1 MTDERSRLV
10 LNKISRLQ
18 PDPPAMRYEHNRPG
32 EVFIFIH
39 LDIKTLERIEV
50 VGHCITGDRFQRK
63 RGAGRSICTGA

>member
-1 MTDERSRLV
+1 MV
-10 LNKISRLQ
+10 
-18 PDPPAMRYEHNRPG
+18 
-32 EVFIFIH
+32 H